1 MDKVG
6 DTKTGTGA
14 YNVEATTDSKYQD
27 YVLESIIPAES
38 DIDSEGVATFKIKVS
53 PRAGTLLPYGKLY
66 FKLSSA
72 YSGSEDI
79 SFGGTVIPD
88 DNDKFKAKPEGMP
101 YIAGTRGDGL
111 ALTEAVASITS
122 SGATLEAY
130 VFGDNVTNKSAI
142 VNFIKAISVE
152 YAWVDEA
159 S

>member
-1 MDKVG
+1 MSKVG
-6 DTKTGTGA
+6 DTNPGTGA

-38 DIDSEGVATFKIKVS
+38 DISDGDAVFKIKVS
-53 PRAGTLLPYGKLY
+53 PRAGTLPPYGKLY
-66 FKLSSA
+66 FELSSA

-79 SFGGTVIPD
+79 SFNGTVVPD
-88 DNDKFKAKPEGMP
+88 DNDKFKAKPKGMP
-101 YIAGTRGDGL
+101 YIAGMSGDGI
-111 ALTEAVASITS
+111 ATAQAVASITS
-122 SGATLEAY
+122 SGATLEVG
-130 VFGDNVTNKSAI
+130 VFGYKVTNKSAI

>member
-1 MDKVG
+1 MTKVG

-38 DIDSEGVATFKIKVS
+38 DISDGDATFKIKVS
-53 PRAGTLLPYGKLY
+53 PRAGTLPPYGKLY

-79 SFGGTVIPD
+79 SFNGTVSPD
-88 DNDKFKAKPEGMP
+88 DNEKFKAKPEGMP
-101 YIAGTRGDGL
+101 YIAGESGDG
-111 ALTEAVASITS
+111 AAFIQAVASITS
-122 SGATLEAY
+122 SGATLEAG
-130 VFGDNVTNKSAI
+130 VFGYNVTNKSAI